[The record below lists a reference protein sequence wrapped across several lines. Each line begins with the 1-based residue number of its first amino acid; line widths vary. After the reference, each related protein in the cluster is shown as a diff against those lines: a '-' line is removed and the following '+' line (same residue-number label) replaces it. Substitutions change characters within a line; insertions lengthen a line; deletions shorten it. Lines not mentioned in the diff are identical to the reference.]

1 MHAQAAAEE
10 AIENDPLVQT
20 LKREFD
26 ARVVPQSIRPVEPE
40 NVKGQIGQ
48 LMQQAQR
55 MQDDMKRAQEEIA
68 KLEVTGS
75 AGGGVVTV
83 TMSGRHEVRRV
94 QIDRKLF
101 ADDPEMAED
110 LVAAAVNDAV
120 NKVAEVSKGRLGGVT
135 SGLNLPPGFKMPF

>member
-1 MHAQAAAEE
+1 M
-10 AIENDPLVQT
+10 
-20 LKREFD
+20 R
-26 ARVVPQSIRPVEPE
+26 
-40 NVKGQIGQ
+40 GQIGQ

-55 MQDDMKRAQEEIA
+55 MQEEMKRAQEELA

-75 AGGGVVTV
+75 AGGGLVSV
-83 TMSGRHEVRRV
+83 TMSGGHEVRRV

-120 NKVAEVSKGRLGGVT
+120 NKVAEVSKDKLGGVT
-135 SGLNLPPGFKMPF
+135 AGMNLPAGFKLPF